1 MGLCTSFFFN
11 VGVKH
16 LFMATQ
22 AVWSVIQ
29 RGVHGTITKKQE
41 KAFAYIYICVQFSVF
56 IGFLSRSVSCAFS
69 WALFLLFA
77 CLVQLQCVVFLFYLI
92 IFYLLYCIV
101 FYYYP
106 LEACLVS
113 SERPKGRGS
122 RWEGRWRGAG
132 RSRGRGDSNQDTEGE
147 GGGAIFNKRKQN
159 RKERGVRIS
168 YQKEAV

>member
-1 MGLCTSFFFN
+1 MENTRRTRPS
-11 VGVKH
+11 KS
-16 LFMATQ
+16 TQ
-22 AVWSVIQ
+22 ASSYELTETGAACPGPARVCTRS
-29 RGVHGTITKKQE
+29 
-41 KAFAYIYICVQFSVF
+41 FAYIYICVQFSVF
-56 IGFLSRSVSCAFS
+56 IGFLSKSVSCAFS

-92 IFYLLYCIV
+92 IFYLLCLIV